1 MTAIQI
7 REELCR
13 RLTTLAMVLD
23 LSPAQLAELH
33 AVYHKLQMQNCE
45 ELKIF
50 EEVQKFTEPSRPAPI
65 VHAC

>member
-13 RLTTLAMVLD
+13 RLIALAMVLD
-23 LSPAQLAELH
+23 LRPAQLAELH

-45 ELKIF
+45 EWKIF
-50 EEVQKFTEPSRPAPI
+50 EEVQKFTEPSRLATTAR
-65 VHAC
+65 AC